1 MVEIFDGSG
10 HFGMWQSEVL
20 DALFQQG
27 LDITIEG
34 KKPESMG
41 EEDWKTL
48 NRLACGTIRS
58 CLSREQK
65 YAFCKETSASKLMTE
80 LEEKFLK
87 KSSQNKLHMKKR
99 LFRFTY
105 IPGATMNDHITSF
118 NQLVADLL
126 NLDVTFEDE
135 DLALMLLG
143 SLPEEF
149 EFLETTLLHGK
160 VAVSLNEVC
169 GALYSYE
176 LRRKDKKDSS
186 EKANEALVA
195 RGRPVIQAKGKKK
208 RSKSKAKV
216 GKDECA
222 FCREKGHWK
231 KDCPKLKN
239 KGQSKTVADSNVA
252 EYVDDSDCSLA
263 VSGSTSSSSAW
274 LLDSGCSNHM
284 CPNREWFYDFRELE
298 EGVVYT
304 ANDVPLTTHGIG
316 SIRLKNRDGAIRT
329 LKDVRFVPS
338 LSRNLIS
345 VGALSD

>member
-1 MVEIFDGSG
+1 MADGENQLKASTSSSLFQRVGANPRLMVEIFDGSG

-27 LDITIEG
+27 LDIAIEG
-34 KKPESMG
+34 KKPDNVG

-65 YAFCKETSASKLMTE
+65 YAFCKETSASKLMTA

-105 IPGATMNDHITSF
+105 IPGTTINDHITSF

-160 VAVSLNEVC
+160 AAVSLSEVC

-176 LRRKDKKDSS
+176 LRRS
-186 EKANEALVA
+186 
-195 RGRPVIQAKGKKK
+195 
-208 RSKSKAKV
+208 
-216 GKDECA
+216 
-222 FCREKGHWK
+222 
-231 KDCPKLKN
+231 
-239 KGQSKTVADSNVA
+239 
-252 EYVDDSDCSLA
+252 
-263 VSGSTSSSSAW
+263 
-274 LLDSGCSNHM
+274 
-284 CPNREWFYDFRELE
+284 
-298 EGVVYT
+298 
-304 ANDVPLTTHGIG
+304 
-316 SIRLKNRDGAIRT
+316 
-329 LKDVRFVPS
+329 
-338 LSRNLIS
+338 
-345 VGALSD
+345 